1 MPSTYSPNLRIE
13 LIAPGEQSGTW
24 GTTTNIN
31 LGTVLEDAVSGFVAV
46 TTSSGNQPL
55 TALNGSQDQARNA
68 ILELNTSSGG
78 NYNVYVPP
86 VEKVYIV
93 KNVSTTYTA
102 TIYCSTSLGN
112 VTPKGAGVAIPPTKA
127 LLIFTDGTDVR
138 LGYDFYSFSGTTNQV
153 NVTNTNGNI
162 VFSLPQ
168 SINTGASVQFDT
180 LSITSSTTL
189 TGTTSVPTAAENTST
204 QAIASTAFVDRLR
217 SLSTP
222 TTSSAGGTLVI
233 GDRGSLVSVTG
244 GVTVPANIFSARD
257 VVSIYNNTSGAL
269 TITQGAALTLRLA
282 GTTLTGNRNLAT
294 RGLATVVFVSATEAI
309 ISGGGVT

>member
-13 LIAPGEQSGTW
+13 LIGAGEQSGTW

-31 LGTVLEDAVSGFVAV
+31 LGTVIEDAISGVATV
-46 TTSSGNQPL
+46 TTGSGNQAL
-55 TALNGSQDQARNA
+55 TALNGSQDESRNA
-68 ILELNTSSGG
+68 VLQLNTSSGG

-86 VEKVYIV
+86 VEKIYIV
-93 KNVSTTYTA
+93 RNVNTTYTA
-102 TIYCSTSLGN
+102 TVFCSTSLGS
-112 VTPKGAGVAIPPTKA
+112 VSPKGAGVAIPPQKT
-127 LLIFTDGTDVR
+127 LLVFTDGTDVR
-138 LGYDFYSFSGTTNQV
+138 VGYDFYSFTGTSNQV
-153 NVTNTNGNI
+153 VVTNTNGNI

-168 SINTGASVQFDT
+168 SIDTAASVQFGS
-180 LSITSSTTL
+180 LNITTSTTL
-189 TGTTSVPTAAENTST
+189 AGTTVVPTAAENTST
-204 QAIASTAFVDRLR
+204 TAIASTAFVDRLR

-222 TTSSAGGTLVI
+222 TTSAAGGTLVI
-233 GDRGSLVSVTG
+233 GDRGSLISATG
-244 GVTVPANIFSARD
+244 GITVPANIFNIRD

-282 GTTLTGNRNLAT
+282 GTTTTGNRNLAT